1 MNWCPLDLFMED
13 RRMRTTAARS
23 LGWTFFVAV
32 LLFAVGASA
41 DDVKPVAP
49 VAVGPDHVAIQG
61 YDTVAYFTDGKATK
75 GNSSFEYVWEDA
87 RWRFASL
94 AHRNMFIADP
104 DHYAPQFGGF
114 CAGAVTNGVLVPA
127 NPEAWTIVD
136 GKLYMVAGGQ
146 SDITE
151 WKADAAQNIERGDK
165 QWPLLQAQTAAQNQ

>member
-1 MNWCPLDLFMED
+1 MH
-13 RRMRTTAARS
+13 TTAARS
-23 LGWTFFVAV
+23 LGWTFCVAALV
-32 LLFAVGASA
+32 FAAGAGA
-41 DDVKPVAP
+41 DEVKPLA
-49 VAVGPDHVAIQG
+49 AGPDHVAIQG

-75 GNSSFEYVWEDA
+75 GNGSFEYVWEDA

-94 AHRNMFIADP
+94 AHRDMFIADP

-151 WKADAAQNIERGDK
+151 WKVDAAKNIERGDK
-165 QWPLLQAQTAAQNQ
+165 QWPLLQAQAAEHNQ